1 MRSRKR
7 EQLLSLLLGTSFY
20 LLDKLRDRLP
30 DNMDDIKD
38 RAWGTYETA
47 SDRLGRAANV
57 LRGKQES
64 RIFGKIGAL
73 MIGVGVGVG
82 VGLLIAPASGEKTRA
97 DLTDKVSEFGDKV
110 RERKRKTPEGATGI
124 HGEERATSSP

>member
-1 MRSRKR
+1 MKFKKK
-7 EQLLSLLLGTSFY
+7 ELLLGVLLGSGLH
-20 LLDKLRDRLP
+20 LLDSLRDHLP

-38 RAWGTYETA
+38 RARETYEAA

-57 LRGKQES
+57 LRGKEES
-64 RIFGKIGAL
+64 RIFGKVGVL
-73 MIGVGVGVG
+73 LIGVGVGLG